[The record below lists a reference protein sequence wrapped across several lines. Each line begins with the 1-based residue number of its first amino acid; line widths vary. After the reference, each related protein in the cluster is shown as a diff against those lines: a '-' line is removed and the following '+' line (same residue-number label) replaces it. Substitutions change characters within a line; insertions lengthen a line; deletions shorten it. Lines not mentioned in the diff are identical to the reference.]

1 MQTSTGEV
9 RIVRHY
15 AASADQ
21 IWRAWTDPQ
30 ALMRWFGP
38 SPETIATLAEIDLRV
53 GGHYRIAFQ
62 SPDGEQNQ
70 VAGEYLEVQPQ
81 QRLVFNWAFHTTP
94 ERVSRVSITLTPVAD
109 GTELTFVHD
118 RFVDS
123 QARDNHERGWRAFF
137 QQLHHYM
144 EAL

>member
-1 MQTSTGEV
+1 MQANTGEV

-15 AASADQ
+15 PVSADK

-38 SPETIATLAEIDLRV
+38 SPETIATVAEIDLRV
-53 GGHYRIAFQ
+53 GGRYRIAFR

-70 VAGEYLEVQPQ
+70 VGGEYLELQPPE
-81 QRLVFNWAFHTTP
+81 RLVFSWAFHTTP
-94 ERVSRVSITLTPVAD
+94 ERVSRVSITLRPVAD

-118 RFVDS
+118 RFVDL
-123 QARDNHERGWRAFF
+123 QARDNHERGWHAFF
-137 QQLHHYM
+137 LQLTDYV